1 MSSHRHSEQG
11 LSKHMLLWNSQF
23 VPAKKTFESEHV
35 LFHRKAVRYSLY
47 LLQFQLQYKLSKKQQ
62 LQITSVIG
70 LQHIAVTLLCFVKE
84 WSTSVLDLVYPI
96 LLFKVLLQGYVMKL
110 KQILKLMFQVLKQL
124 QIWNVG
130 FEKHHKAGLLE
141 FILSHRKPV
150 LKYNP

>member
-11 LSKHMLLWNSQF
+11 LSKHTLLWNSQF

-96 LLFKVLLQGYVMKL
+96 LLFKVLLQGYVMKP

-141 FILSHRKPV
+141 FILSHLKPV
-150 LKYNP
+150 PKYNP